1 MIERIK
7 NVYKKRG
14 NGQQLADINYFM
26 GIGVRVHR

>member
-7 NVYKKRG
+7 NIYKKRG

-26 GIGVRVHR
+26 GYWSKGT